1 MPRSGS
7 LGQFKG
13 GFLAHAIFTA
23 RPRKRRG
30 RIASLRIYFGRLPE
44 RCFVCFADWRRRGR
58 DRRLLDRLDERALR
72 DLGIER
78 GLTQTDSAIP
88 FWSLQVSR
96 KIML

>member
-1 MPRSGS
+1 
-7 LGQFKG
+7 
-13 GFLAHAIFTA
+13 LAHAIFTA

-30 RIASLRIYFGRLPE
+30 RIVSLRSLFGRLPA
-44 RCFVCFADWRRRGR
+44 RCLAHMSDWRRRER

-72 DLGIER
+72 DLGIDRALAE
-78 GLTQTDSAIP
+78 TDSAIP